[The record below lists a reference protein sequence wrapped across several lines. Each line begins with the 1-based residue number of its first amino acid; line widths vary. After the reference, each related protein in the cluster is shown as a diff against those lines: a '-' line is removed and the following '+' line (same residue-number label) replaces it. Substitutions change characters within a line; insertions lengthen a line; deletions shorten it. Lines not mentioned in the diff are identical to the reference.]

1 MNESQ
6 IFWIKEPAEKKNVC
20 LLSLLFETLEKMSKS
35 VKTEGSSVAS
45 KPGVGGERREKL

>member
-1 MNESQ
+1 MNLKFSELKNQ
-6 IFWIKEPAEKKNVC
+6 QKKKNVC